1 MVAKEK
7 DDGFIRWRC
16 KACGQRLKVKET
28 REGGD
33 VMPCPRC
40 GEIVNVPMG
49 NIAEIAKGTEMAETG
64 DPGRLN
70 VDPELLMKRLRGDE
84 KRTGPGSAGAAPT
97 LGREGWSAQA
107 AFGRV
112 EELDQLAAGLVKI
125 DQDSM
130 GTVQRIY
137 RSRELST
144 AERRDQIRAAG
155 KQRHEDVRQLV
166 QKRLAALRQQAASMQ
181 AKQERLNRS
190 ELDHLARLKRGAE
203 AIELYARYMLGGE
216 A

>member
-16 KACGQRLKVKET
+16 KGCGQRLKVKET
-28 REGGD
+28 HEGGD

-84 KRTGPGSAGAAPT
+84 KAEGPGSAGGAPRSGGASLPVASRINLLPVFIAAP
-97 LGREGWSAQA
+97 
-107 AFGRV
+107 
-112 EELDQLAAGLVKI
+112 VK
-125 DQDSM
+125 SSVSWAV
-130 GTVQRIY
+130 GA
-137 RSRELST
+137 SR
-144 AERRDQIRAAG
+144 
-155 KQRHEDVRQLV
+155 
-166 QKRLAALRQQAASMQ
+166 
-181 AKQERLNRS
+181 
-190 ELDHLARLKRGAE
+190 
-203 AIELYARYMLGGE
+203 
-216 A
+216 